1 MPRKLN
7 QRKKIQAAR
16 RKAELAAT
24 RKPRPERRALLPLA
38 AVDFTAM
45 EAFIAR
51 FLR

>member
-7 QRKKIQAAR
+7 KRKKIQAAR

-24 RKPRPERRALLPLA
+24 RKTTPVRRARSLVG
-38 AVDFTAM
+38 VDFAVM
-45 EAFIAR
+45 EGLITR